1 MSLIRH
7 HDFRLLWA
15 TQGLGQL
22 GTHFSR
28 IGLPLVAIIA
38 LNATAFQAGLLAMFQ
53 TVAFLV
59 VGLPAGAW
67 VDRRRKRPIMIAAN
81 LGRGLLLGW
90 VPVASYVGVL
100 SLNQLYVV
108 ALGVSVGTLLFETSY
123 VSYLPM
129 LLEREQL
136 VEGNAKLES
145 TRSVAQVGGPTLGGY
160 LVQWLGAPLAVLTV
174 AGGYLTS
181 VVVLSR
187 IRMREAIPE
196 RGAQRDLIGE
206 IRRGLSFVFKQPSL
220 RALAVSGALF
230 NLGVF
235 VTGTAVVVLLAEQLK
250 ISAGTVG
257 LWFAIGGLGGL
268 AGAFVV
274 RRVTERI
281 GQGPAVWGGMV
292 VAGVA
297 GLIVPLAEAD
307 WRLWLAGVGN
317 ALVSTG
323 LVINNVNSM
332 AIRQQLCPQELQ
344 GRMNAS
350 IRFLIFGAMP
360 IGSFLGGFL
369 GDRIGVRE
377 TLWVG
382 AVLSLIAVLPVYFS
396 PLRTM
401 REQPKNQDWTA
412 VTQELFTF
420 TWDWPGD
427 SSGKGRHRPPPL
439 SRRMRGQSGVASR
452 DRGTGF

>member
-1 MSLIRH
+1 MTLLGH
-7 HDFRLLWA
+7 HDFRLLWTA
-15 TQGLGQL
+15 QTLGQF

-28 IGLPLVAIIA
+28 VGLPLVAILA
-38 LNATAFQAGLLAMFQ
+38 LDATAFEAGLLATFQ
-53 TVAFLV
+53 TVAFLL

-90 VPVASYVGVL
+90 VPVGAYLGVL
-100 SLNQLYVV
+100 TLTQLYIV
-108 ALGVSVGTLLFETSY
+108 ALGVSVGTLLFETAY
-123 VSYLPM
+123 VSYLPLM
-129 LLEREQL
+129 LERGQL

-160 LVQWLGAPLAVLTV
+160 LVQWFGPPLAVLTV
-174 AGGYLTS
+174 AVGYLAS
-181 VVVLSR
+181 ALAVSR
-187 IRMREAIPE
+187 IRMSEALPV
-196 RGAQRDLIGE
+196 RGARSHLVGE
-206 IRRGLSFVFKQPSL
+206 IRQGLSYVFRHRVL

-230 NLGVF
+230 NLGVY
-235 VTGTAVVVLLAEQLK
+235 VTGTVVVVLLAQQLR
-250 ISAGTVG
+250 ISPGTVG

-268 AGAFVV
+268 VGAFVV
-274 RRVTERI
+274 QRI
-281 GQGPAVWGGMV
+281 SVRLGPGPTVWVGMA

-297 GLIVPLAEAD
+297 GLVVPLADAD
-307 WRLWLAGVGN
+307 WRLWLAGAGN

-344 GRMNAS
+344 GRMNAT
-350 IRFLIFGAMP
+350 IRFLVFGAMP

-369 GDRIGVRE
+369 GEQIGLRE

-382 AVLSLIAVLPVYFS
+382 AVLSLVAVLPVYFS

-401 REQPKNQDWTA
+401 RGQPDADDQKA
-412 VTQELFTF
+412 APEKV
-420 TWDWPGD
+420 G
-427 SSGKGRHRPPPL
+427 
-439 SRRMRGQSGVASR
+439 
-452 DRGTGF
+452 

>member
-1 MSLIRH
+1 MTLLGH
-7 HDFRLLWA
+7 HDFRLLWTA
-15 TQGLGQL
+15 QTLGQF

-28 IGLPLVAIIA
+28 VGLPLVAILA
-38 LNATAFQAGLLAMFQ
+38 LDATAFEAGLLATFQ
-53 TVAFLV
+53 TVAFLL

-90 VPVASYVGVL
+90 VPVGAYLGVL
-100 SLNQLYVV
+100 TLTQLYIV
-108 ALGVSVGTLLFETSY
+108 ALGVSVGTLLFETAY
-123 VSYLPM
+123 VSYLPLM
-129 LLEREQL
+129 LERGQL

-160 LVQWLGAPLAVLTV
+160 LVQWFGPPLAVLTV
-174 AGGYLTS
+174 AVGYLAS
-181 VVVLSR
+181 ALAVSR
-187 IRMREAIPE
+187 IRMREDLPV
-196 RGAQRDLIGE
+196 RGARSHLVGE
-206 IRRGLSFVFKQPSL
+206 IRQGLSYVFRHRVL

-230 NLGVF
+230 NLGVY
-235 VTGTAVVVLLAEQLK
+235 VTGTVVVVLLAQQLR
-250 ISAGTVG
+250 ISPGTVG

-268 AGAFVV
+268 VGAFVV
-274 RRVTERI
+274 QRI
-281 GQGPAVWGGMV
+281 SVRLGPGPTVWVGMA

-297 GLIVPLAEAD
+297 GLVVPLADAD
-307 WRLWLAGVGN
+307 WRLWLAGAGN

-344 GRMNAS
+344 GRMNAT
-350 IRFLIFGAMP
+350 IRFLVFGAMP

-369 GDRIGVRE
+369 GEQIGLRE

-382 AVLSLIAVLPVYFS
+382 AVLSLVAVLPVYFS

-401 REQPKNQDWTA
+401 RGQPDADDQKA
-412 VTQELFTF
+412 APEKV
-420 TWDWPGD
+420 G
-427 SSGKGRHRPPPL
+427 
-439 SRRMRGQSGVASR
+439 
-452 DRGTGF
+452 

>member
-1 MSLIRH
+1 MTLLGH
-7 HDFRLLWA
+7 HDFRLLWTA
-15 TQGLGQL
+15 QTLGQF

-28 IGLPLVAIIA
+28 VGLPLVAILA
-38 LNATAFQAGLLAMFQ
+38 LDATAFEAGLLATFQ
-53 TVAFLV
+53 TVAFLL

-90 VPVASYVGVL
+90 VPVGAYLGVL
-100 SLNQLYVV
+100 TLTQLYIV
-108 ALGVSVGTLLFETSY
+108 ALGVSVGTLLFETAY
-123 VSYLPM
+123 VSYLPLM
-129 LLEREQL
+129 LERGQL

-160 LVQWLGAPLAVLTV
+160 LVQWFGPPLAVLTV
-174 AGGYLTS
+174 AVGYLAS
-181 VVVLSR
+181 ALAVSR
-187 IRMREAIPE
+187 IRMREDLPV
-196 RGAQRDLIGE
+196 RGARSHLVGE
-206 IRRGLSFVFKQPSL
+206 IRQGLSYVFRHRVL

-230 NLGVF
+230 NLGVYL
-235 VTGTAVVVLLAEQLK
+235 TGTVVVVLLAQQLR
-250 ISAGTVG
+250 ISPGTVG

-268 AGAFVV
+268 VGAFVV
-274 RRVTERI
+274 QRI
-281 GQGPAVWGGMV
+281 SVRLGPGPTVWVGMA

-297 GLIVPLAEAD
+297 GLVVPLADAD
-307 WRLWLAGVGN
+307 WRLWLAGAGN

-344 GRMNAS
+344 GRMNAT
-350 IRFLIFGAMP
+350 IRFLVFGAMP

-369 GDRIGVRE
+369 GEQIGLRE

-382 AVLSLIAVLPVYFS
+382 AVLSLVAVLPVYFS

-401 REQPKNQDWTA
+401 RGQPDA
-412 VTQELFTF
+412 
-420 TWDWPGD
+420 D
-427 SSGKGRHRPPPL
+427 
-439 SRRMRGQSGVASR
+439 
-452 DRGTGF
+452 DRKAAPEKVG

>member
-1 MSLIRH
+1 MTLLGH
-7 HDFRLLWA
+7 HDFRLLWTA
-15 TQGLGQL
+15 QTLGQF

-28 IGLPLVAIIA
+28 VGLPLVAILA
-38 LNATAFQAGLLAMFQ
+38 LDATAFEAGLLATFQ
-53 TVAFLV
+53 TVAFLL

-90 VPVASYVGVL
+90 VPVGAYLGVL
-100 SLNQLYVV
+100 TLTQLYIV
-108 ALGVSVGTLLFETSY
+108 ALGVSVGTLLFETAY
-123 VSYLPM
+123 VSYLPLM
-129 LLEREQL
+129 LERGQL

-160 LVQWLGAPLAVLTV
+160 LVQWFGPPLAVLTV
-174 AGGYLTS
+174 AVGYLAS
-181 VVVLSR
+181 ALAVSR
-187 IRMREAIPE
+187 IRMREDLPV
-196 RGAQRDLIGE
+196 RGARSHLVGE
-206 IRRGLSFVFKQPSL
+206 IRQGLSYVFRHRVL

-230 NLGVF
+230 NLGVY
-235 VTGTAVVVLLAEQLK
+235 VTGTVVVVLLAQQLR
-250 ISAGTVG
+250 ISPGTVG

-268 AGAFVV
+268 VGAFVV
-274 RRVTERI
+274 QRI
-281 GQGPAVWGGMV
+281 SVRLGPGPTVWVGMA

-297 GLIVPLAEAD
+297 GLVVPLADAD
-307 WRLWLAGVGN
+307 WRLWLAGAGN

-344 GRMNAS
+344 GRMNAT
-350 IRFLIFGAMP
+350 IRFLVFGAMP

-369 GDRIGVRE
+369 GEQIGLRE

-382 AVLSLIAVLPVYFS
+382 AVLSLVAVLPVYFS

-401 REQPKNQDWTA
+401 RGQPDADDQKAAPEKD
-412 VTQELFTF
+412 
-420 TWDWPGD
+420 G
-427 SSGKGRHRPPPL
+427 
-439 SRRMRGQSGVASR
+439 
-452 DRGTGF
+452 